1 MDKNEDEQHHNN
13 NRDATSRVFHE
24 PSQRRHEPSQRQH
37 EPSQR
42 RHESSQANPSYHEP
56 QNNHPEEIMIED
68 QTMYHR

>member
-1 MDKNEDEQHHNN
+1 MDKNEDEQHNN
-13 NRDATSRVFHE
+13 NNRVFHE
-24 PSQRRHEPSQRQH
+24 PSQKRHEPSQRQH

-42 RHESSQANPSYHEP
+42 RLDPSYHEP

>member
-1 MDKNEDEQHHNN
+1 MDKNENEQHHNN

-24 PSQRRHEPSQRQH
+24 PSQKQHEPSQRQH

-42 RHESSQANPSYHEP
+42 RHEPSQVNPNYHEP

>member
-37 EPSQR
+37 E
-42 RHESSQANPSYHEP
+42 SSQANPSYHEP